1 MHRAFSGANQIAV
14 ADEKKQLTADS
25 KNQPRSVLIDCVARQ
40 VYPVVPVHAGAALI
54 KFVVFVQPLD
64 FFQAVIVRECI
75 HIVMQTIKNSCAVLK
90 TTSSTKFSIAR
101 TDFILGIIQASS
113 AKTCRKIN
121 CQRTEKYN

>member
-90 TTSSTKFSIAR
+90 HNIKHKIFHCPHRFYSWNHTGL
-101 TDFILGIIQASS
+101 LGKNLQ
-113 AKTCRKIN
+113 KN
-121 CQRTEKYN
+121 

>member
-40 VYPVVPVHAGAALI
+40 VYPVVPFQYTQVRLSSSLSFLYTPPRFFPSRHSPGVYSYRHADHKKL
-54 KFVVFVQPLD
+54 L
-64 FFQAVIVRECI
+64 RRS
-75 HIVMQTIKNSCAVLK
+75 N
-90 TTSSTKFSIAR
+90 AR